1 MSCRAAV
8 LTAALLTAVLPCLA
22 LDELRAGFRS
32 PPPGGRA
39 QTWWHWSSRMVT
51 KEGISADLE
60 SMRDIGYE
68 AAHIFSASMSPNPPG
83 EYPQVLSDEWREL
96 LRHTGAEA
104 RRLGI
109 DLGMHNCPGWS
120 SSGGPWITPD
130 VAMQFVVASETSV
143 SGPDEQRVVLPQPET
158 RHDFY
163 RDIAVLAFPDLNHHA
178 QPTITCDFTTDNPEV
193 LIDNDRASAVALPVK
208 EKDTSAVITLSYD
221 EPMTVRA
228 LELTFSETHLYI
240 SGQLEVSQDGS
251 SFQPACRFNYG
262 IYNDQRGPK
271 YSSISP
277 AVSAR
282 VFRLSFQHLVP
293 PVFIRPVDVR
303 LNGIRLLTAPM
314 IANVDAVNSAG
325 SSFAYRPAPP
335 AAQQDI
341 GISPDAIIDL
351 TAKLQPDGSI
361 TWAPPPGRW
370 TILRIG
376 HTPTGKMNAPA
387 FLRGLECDKLNRRG
401 LEAHWPHM
409 VDVFQK
415 DLQGALKYVT
425 IDSYEVGGQ
434 NWTSGFDQ
442 QFARRRGYDLLRYL
456 PAVLGYQVGAA
467 EDSARFL
474 FDFQRSVAE
483 LFAEEYFDVFT
494 ELCHQHGL
502 VAITESYGGPF
513 NYLRCARQADIPTGE
528 FWIERRPPAIFPGS
542 AANVHGRARVGAE
555 AFTTEALPGRWQQD
569 PRQLKEYGDRAWCN
583 GISQLIMHS
592 FVHQPWLNVRPGM
605 TLGRHGAH
613 LSRTNTWWPYGHAW
627 VDYINRSQ
635 FLLQQGRAVRDVLVL
650 AGESRPNHYPAIT
663 ELTNAGYA
671 FDYCCVDDLYDS
683 LKVSN
688 GRVVAPSGASYALLF
703 LGPDRY
709 LSCKTLRTLRDLLH
723 AGATIAGIA
732 PTASPSLT
740 DTPDEHSALRQELWG
755 NLAAGQR
762 RQVGAG
768 SIICS
773 DKPLAALQACAV
785 PPAIVGPRG
794 GASAVVP
801 RGISTVHRRRG
812 QLDIFFIVN
821 QSSDAFICK
830 DMAFRVPADR
840 VPSLWYPD
848 SGLDEPA
855 ALWQRL
861 ESHTAVRIAL
871 PPHGSLFVVFA
882 PASTDGNTTAHF
894 RDLVSQAAAGATAE
908 DTNIVITRAI
918 YRARGDQDGMDVSDT
933 IRKLITPNGLFFTAN
948 NQTFGRDPAS
958 NRFKELV
965 LDAVVYGRIIQRVYA
980 EHAEIAFDRSLSA
993 ASPTQ
998 YVRVVD
1004 GVPRVCFTAPGT
1016 AAVID
1021 QLGQRRELSVD
1032 AIPAPIDL
1040 SNDWQ
1045 LSFPPD
1051 LGAPP
1056 AVALPRLISLSDHDL
1071 DGVKYFAGTVTY
1083 ARSFD
1088 LPAGARQDS
1097 RRWLLDLGKVRN
1109 LAEVELNGRVV
1120 ELLWKQPFAC
1130 DVTKDLREGPNHLVI
1145 RVTTLWVNRL
1155 IGDARNDE
1163 PVPTVNG
1170 WPQWVIDDLP
1180 NSGKGHFSYSTWK
1193 GWQKDDQLVPA
1204 GLIGPAALRCHEL
1217 R

>member
-1 MSCRAAV
+1 MSFRSAV
-8 LTAALLTAVLPCLA
+8 LTTALLAAVLPCLA

-32 PPPGGRA
+32 PPAGGQA

-51 KEGISADLE
+51 KEGITADLE
-60 SMRDIGYE
+60 SMRNIGYE

-83 EYPQVLSDEWREL
+83 EYPQVLGDDWRDL

-120 SSGGPWITPD
+120 SSGGPWITPEL
-130 VAMQFVVASETSV
+130 AMQFVVASETTV
-143 SGPDEQRVVLPQPET
+143 SGPDQQRVVLPQPET

-178 QPTITCDFTTDNPEV
+178 QPTISCDFSAEHPEH
-193 LIDNDRASAVALPVK
+193 LLDNDRASAVALPVK
-208 EKDTSAVITLSYD
+208 EKDSGAVITLCYD
-221 EPMTVRA
+221 EPITVRA
-228 LELTFSETHLYI
+228 LELTFSETHLFI

-262 IYNDQRGPK
+262 LYNDQRCPK

-282 VFRLSFQHLVP
+282 VFRLSFRHRVP

-314 IANVDAVNSAG
+314 IANIDAVNSAG
-325 SSFAYRPAPP
+325 TSFAYRPAPT
-335 AAQQDI
+335 AQQDS
-341 GISPDAIIDL
+341 GINPEAIIDL
-351 TAKLQPDGSI
+351 TTKLQPDGSI

-401 LEAHWPHM
+401 LTAHWPHM

-442 QFARRRGYDLLRYL
+442 EFARRRGYDLRRYL
-456 PAVLGYQVGAA
+456 PAVLGYQVGTAQ
-467 EDSARFL
+467 DSARFL
-474 FDFQRSVAE
+474 FDFQRCVAE

-528 FWIERRPPAIFPGS
+528 FWIEGHAPAIFPGS

-635 FLLQQGRAVRDVLVL
+635 FLLQQGRAVRDVIVL
-650 AGESRPNHYPAIT
+650 AGESRPNHYPAIAV
-663 ELTNAGYA
+663 LTNAGYA

-683 LKVSN
+683 LKVDN
-688 GRVVAPSGASYALLF
+688 GRIVAPSGASYALLF
-703 LGPDRY
+703 LGPDRF

-732 PTASPSLT
+732 PSASPSLT
-740 DTPDEHSALRQELWG
+740 DAPNEHQALSQELWG
-755 NLAAGQR
+755 DLDPGQR
-762 RQVGAG
+762 RQIGTG
-768 SIICS
+768 TLICS
-773 DKPLAALQACAV
+773 DKPLAALQDCAV
-785 PPAIVGPRG
+785 PPAV
-794 GASAVVP
+794 VVP

-812 QLDIFFIVN
+812 QLDIFFVAN
-821 QSSDAFICK
+821 QNSDAFISK

-848 SGLDEPA
+848 SSQDEPA
-855 ALWQRL
+855 ALWQRQ
-861 ESHTAVRIAL
+861 EPHTAVRITL

-882 PASTDGNTTAHF
+882 PADSNGNIAHF
-894 RDLVSQAAAGATAE
+894 RDFVTQAAATTTEADAG
-908 DTNIVITRAI
+908 IVITRAI
-918 YRARGDQDGMDVSDT
+918 YRARGDQDGMDVSD
-933 IRKLITPNGLFFTAN
+933 ILRKLVTPAGLSFTAN

-958 NRFKELV
+958 NRYKELV
-965 LDAVVYGRIIQRVYA
+965 LDAVVNGIEIQRVYP
-980 EHAEIAFDRSLSA
+980 EHAEIALDCSLSA
-993 ASPTQ
+993 VAPAQ
-998 YVRVVD
+998 LARVVA

-1016 AAVID
+1016 VTITD
-1021 QLGQRRELSVD
+1021 QLGQRRDISVD
-1032 AIPAPIDL
+1032 AIPASIDL
-1040 SNDWQ
+1040 SSDWQ

-1056 AVALPRLISLSDHDL
+1056 TVSLPRLMSLSSHDL

-1083 ARSFD
+1083 ARSFN
-1088 LPAGARQDS
+1088 LPAGAMQDS

-1120 ELLWKQPFAC
+1120 DLLWKQPFAC
-1130 DVTKDLREGPNHLVI
+1130 DVSKNLQEGPNRLVI

-1163 PVPTVNG
+1163 PVPTVKG
-1170 WPQWVIDDLP
+1170 WPQWVIDDRP

-1204 GLIGPAALRCHEL
+1204 GLIGPAALRCQEL
-1217 R
+1217 RP